1 MRKGILLLVSVI
13 GLLAAASAPAMTVT
27 YDIKPHTIGN
37 WSGSF
42 IHRATHFGGASDL
55 DLDSDGFNDSLYT
68 SGRSRRISGSLTGNW
83 NGTTLTD
90 ITGSLWDFA
99 VTGGSL
105 GGAYYSETNGV
116 LAPLWSLELEGA
128 GTFYFEDM
136 WINQINQDTLT
147 LWGQNLQA
155 YLGSSEN
162 GKHYGLDLYGVSL
175 PEPSSIAIL
184 LLGLLA
190 IPVVLARRRRAARQ
204 GK

>member
-1 MRKGILLLVSVI
+1 MRKGILLLIAVI

-42 IHRATHFGGASDL
+42 IHRASNFGVTSDL
-55 DLDSDGFNDSLYT
+55 DMNRDGVNDNLYT
-68 SGRSRRISGSLTGNW
+68 SGTHRRISGSLTGNW
-83 NGTTLTD
+83 DGTTLSN

-105 GGAYYSETNGV
+105 GGSYYSETNGV
-116 LAPLWSLELEGA
+116 LAPLWSLELDGA

-175 PEPSSIAIL
+175 PEPSSIAIA

-190 IPVVLARRRRAARQ
+190 IPLVLTRRRAARQ
-204 GK
+204 PR